1 LTAMRIGIRTSAG
14 GSAKI
19 PQSPFLLGIADSS
32 AGFMFRGDAGAA
44 RGIRKRYGD
53 FSGGRKPVF
62 LFEVNFKDRK
72 QNPYKPAINLKNG
85 SVRLKRGDFDC
96 IVDTGTGAGR
106 LEINPS
112 QQSFDSFLRTLY
124 SWILIRCGGCM
135 LHSAGIVKNG
145 KAYIFLGKSGAGK
158 STLSKLAA
166 ASSGC
171 PAGRPALGIE
181 VLSDEINLLRFE
193 KGSFRVYGSP
203 FWGEMRNEGRHGSW
217 PVGGFFLL
225 KKAKANRLGDCTK
238 SEALRLLLR
247 CLVNFDRSPETAGNV
262 LRTAARLLA
271 NARFSRLEF
280 TKKDAG
286 FLELV

>member
-1 LTAMRIGIRTSAG
+1 LIEIAA
-14 GSAKI
+14 
-19 PQSPFLLGIADSS
+19 SP

-44 RGIRKRYGD
+44 TVIRKRYGD

-72 QNPYKPAINLKNG
+72 QSPYKPAINVKKG

-96 IVDTGTGAGR
+96 IVDPGTGAGR
-106 LEINPS
+106 LEISPS

-124 SWILIRCGGCM
+124 SWALLRGGGCM

-166 ASSGC
+166 ASSRC
-171 PAGRPALGIE
+171 PAVQPPSRLAAGIE
-181 VLSDEINLLRFE
+181 VLSDEINLVRFE
-193 KGSFRVYGSP
+193 KGTFKVYGSP
-203 FWGEMRNEGRHGSW
+203 FWGEMRNEGRPGSW
-217 PVGGFFLL
+217 PLGGFFLL
-225 KKAKANRLGDCTK
+225 KKANVNRLGTCTK
-238 SEALRLLLR
+238 SEALKLLLR
-247 CLVNFDRSPETAGNV
+247 CLVNFDRSHKAAGDV

-271 NARFSRLEF
+271 KARFSRLEF
-280 TKKDAG
+280 TKKNAG
-286 FLELV
+286 FLELI